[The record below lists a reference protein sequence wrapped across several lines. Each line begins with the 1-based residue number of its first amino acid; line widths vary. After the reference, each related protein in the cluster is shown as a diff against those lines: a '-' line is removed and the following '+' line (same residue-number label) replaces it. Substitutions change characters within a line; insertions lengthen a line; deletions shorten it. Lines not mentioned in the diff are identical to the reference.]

1 MHVAVIL
8 PNWVGDVV
16 MATPLLRALRG
27 HLGAAARITAVLRP
41 GYEDLLAGT
50 DWVDAIIPYCRRA
63 GRDDPAVGFQAVSRR
78 LRADR
83 PDAAL
88 MLPNSLSSAALAWA
102 GGAGRRIGLSGH
114 WRRAL
119 LTDVVPLPNAAQ
131 LPTPLRFVT
140 LLAPLG
146 VPQPPLALEL
156 ATTPAEQQAGDDLL
170 AMLFPAHRGPLV
182 VLNDNSVNGAARG
195 WGDDRFAAL
204 AHLFVARLPDC
215 RVLVHCGPADR
226 ESAQAVVRAAD
237 LPQVRGMGDVAAL
250 PLGLSKALYARAA
263 LAVTTDSGPRH
274 LAAAFGVPT
283 VALVGPTKPLDG
295 RSDTERCHEIRR
307 DLPCSPCDRPVCP
320 LVHNDCMRLIGVE
333 EVCRTALELFA
344 RVGRAATPL
353 LSGSATSPVSS
364 GGASITPLGDRPS

>member
-1 MHVAVIL
+1 MHIAVIL

-16 MATPLLRALRG
+16 MATPLLRALRR
-27 HLGAAARITAVLRP
+27 HCGAAARITALLRP

-63 GRDDPAVGFQAVSRR
+63 GRENPAVGFQAVARR

-83 PDAAL
+83 PDVAL
-88 MLPNSLSSAALAWA
+88 VLPNSLSSAALAWA
-102 GGAGRRIGLSGH
+102 GGAQRRIGLAGH

-131 LPTPLRFVT
+131 LPTPLRFVAV
-140 LLAPLG
+140 LAPLG
-146 VPQPPLALEL
+146 VPQPSLALEL
-156 ATTPAEQQAGDDLL
+156 VTTPAEQQAGDDLL
-170 AMLFPAHRGPLV
+170 ATLFPGQQGPLV
-182 VLNDNSVNGAARG
+182 VLNDNSANGAARG

-204 AHLFVARLPDC
+204 ARLFVERLPDC
-215 RVLVHCGPADR
+215 RVLVHCGPSDR
-226 ESAQAVVRAAD
+226 ESARAVVLAVD

-295 RSDTERCHEIRR
+295 RSDPVQCQEIRR
-307 DLPCSPCDRPVCP
+307 NLPCSPCDQPICP
-320 LVHNDCMRLIGVE
+320 LVHNDCMRLISVE
-333 EVCRTALELFA
+333 EVGRTALDLFA
-344 RVGRAATPL
+344 RVGRAAPPPST
-353 LSGSATSPVSS
+353 SATSPYAP
-364 GGASITPLGDRPS
+364 GGAPVTTFGDRPS